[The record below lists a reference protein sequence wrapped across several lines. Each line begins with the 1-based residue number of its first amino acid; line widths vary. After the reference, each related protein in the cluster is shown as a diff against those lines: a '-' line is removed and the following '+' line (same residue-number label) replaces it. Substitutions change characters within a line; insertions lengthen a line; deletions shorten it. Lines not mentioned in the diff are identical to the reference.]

1 MTLGSHCSEQCGIVD
16 IDTSVAG
23 NEKMVIEL
31 YSNCG
36 SGDDYFTPLLEVTI
50 VEGKDWSLTGGDG
63 KRGAKD
69 GRGEATTLNCIAQ

>member
-1 MTLGSHCSEQCGIVD
+1 
-16 IDTSVAG
+16 
-23 NEKMVIEL
+23 MVIEL